1 MKFGEPFVAL
11 IYEGADAGDDD
22 MSSPYWTPSGGLPPQ
37 TQLVADRAVFTTG
50 YAVIPKGV
58 LTDIV
63 TSQLPFWNNTKLWV
77 LARPL
82 TLSLI
87 HI

>member
-1 MKFGEPFVAL
+1 
-11 IYEGADAGDDD
+11 

-63 TSQLPFWNNTKLWV
+63 VSQLPFWNNTNIRNKGWPIL
-77 LARPL
+77 
-82 TLSLI
+82 LI
-87 HI
+87 TINTHQTD